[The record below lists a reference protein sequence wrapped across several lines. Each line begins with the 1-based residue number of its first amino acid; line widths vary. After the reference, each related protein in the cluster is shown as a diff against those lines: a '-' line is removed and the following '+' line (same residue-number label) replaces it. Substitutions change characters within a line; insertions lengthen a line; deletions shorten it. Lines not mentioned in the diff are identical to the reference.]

1 MADPRKPRQAFTA
14 LALIIPYLRP
24 YWPRVLGAS
33 LALIATA
40 ALTLA
45 IGVSLRHLID
55 HGLSSANAAGL
66 NHAALTM
73 FAIVAALAIGT
84 FVRFS
89 LVSWL
94 GERIAADM
102 RQNIFSRVITL
113 SPGFFETAR
122 TGDILTRMTTDIALL
137 QSLIGSS
144 ISMWLRNLLSMAG
157 ALIMLL
163 FTSVKLTAIIIAVVP
178 LVIGPAIL
186 FGRRERK
193 FSRNAQDRIGDLG
206 AYAEETISALS
217 TVQDFTHEPIDIE
230 LYHARVERAVQAALK
245 RIRTRA
251 FLIVSVI
258 LLGFGAITFSLWVGG
273 RDVIQGH
280 MSGGALA
287 SFVFYAIMLA
297 ASGATLSELWGEV
310 QRAAGAAERINELLH
325 EKPIIAAPAAPLKFA
340 NPVKGSI
347 EFDHVGFSYP
357 SRPETPALR
366 DLSFKV
372 QPGET
377 VALVGPSGAGKS
389 TVFHLLLRHF
399 DVSSGTVKIDD
410 LDIRDADPSDVRQQI
425 AVVPQDPII
434 FSASAAEN
442 IRYGRPN
449 ATDVELHAA
458 VVAAAADFLFE
469 LPEGLNTFLGEKG
482 VRLSGGQ
489 RQRVA
494 IARAILRNAP
504 ILLLDEATSALDAQS
519 EQAVQHALN
528 VLAHDR
534 TTIVVAHRLATIRR
548 ADRILVIEDGQ
559 VTATGTHEDLLREEG
574 LYAKLAELQF
584 HNA

>member
-1 MADPRKPRQAFTA
+1 LADPRKPRQAFTA

>member
-1 MADPRKPRQAFTA
+1 LADPRKPRQAFTA

-458 VVAAAADFLFE
+458 ADFLFE